1 MRTSSILA
9 WAWVFLGVI
18 SLSKTGVVLAQES
31 SHTLQTDWRAL
42 VALYQA
48 TDGGNWNEYTNWSI
62 QGTSPP
68 TAIALGQWHG
78 VDVRS
83 GRVVAIRLQANN
95 LSGHIPAELGD
106 LTALEILNLK
116 ENNLTGRIPEELANL
131 EGLAFLNLRSNQ
143 LTGELPATLENAASL
158 QGLWLHDNNLSGPIP
173 AAWENISDLEALWI
187 SRNAG
192 LRGPMVS
199 LPSVTSLELTGTD
212 ICIPPEPKYAQWRA
226 TLGGLRSQEDC
237 LMELEWSALT
247 DLYRASDGSQWITA
261 NGWET
266 AKRPS
271 VVEASEWFGLEV
283 RDGHV
288 VGLHL
293 SDNNLS
299 GALPESVGSLR
310 FLEELD
316 LGSNDLS
323 GPLPV
328 SMATLTNLDALNL
341 EGTEVCMPDEASVT
355 SWRYQV
361 NSASDLT
368 PCSVDPPVNQPP
380 AEENPSLDGDQNW
393 LIGVIGAF
401 AGIACVFSLLA
412 FIMVRRKPEE
422 PSVHAPESSLIASL
436 QDQLSKIQESVAGTQ
451 ELLTHQSAP
460 GALEQEPAD
469 DIVRK
474 MRSALDE
481 RDKEIR
487 RFKRGYDV
495 EVYRKF
501 LTKFARLDQA
511 FAYFEAQ
518 EQITADNLV
527 SLRRLLANALE
538 DCGVEP
544 FAPMVG
550 ADYRTAFGVSDH
562 PKVIDTK
569 NPGDDFVIAEVLEM
583 GYQVRGTSQARL
595 EVLIPARVAVFRYK

>member
-1 MRTSSILA
+1 M
-9 WAWVFLGVI
+9 GVI
-18 SLSKTGVVLAQES
+18 PLSNISVVLAQES
-31 SHTLQTDWRAL
+31 SHTLQSDWRAL

-48 TDGGNWNEYTNWSI
+48 TDGGNWNENTNWSI
-62 QGTSPP
+62 LGTSPP
-68 TAIALGQWHG
+68 TANALRQWHG

-95 LSGHIPAELGD
+95 LSGHVPAELGS

-131 EGLAFLNLRSNQ
+131 ESLAFLNLRSNQ
-143 LTGELPATLENAASL
+143 LVGELPASLGNAASL
-158 QGLWLHDNNLSGPIP
+158 QGLWLHDNNLSGPVP
-173 AAWENISDLEALWI
+173 AAWENLSDLEALWL

-192 LRGPMVS
+192 LRGPMISMPS
-199 LPSVTSLELTGTD
+199 LATLELTGTD
-212 ICIPPEPKYAQWRA
+212 ICIPPEPKYTQWRA
-226 TLGGLRSQEDC
+226 TVGGLGSQEDC

-261 NGWET
+261 NGWASAT
-266 AKRPS
+266 RPS
-271 VVEASEWFGLEV
+271 VVEANEWFGLTV

-299 GALPESVGSLR
+299 GSLPEAVGGLR

-316 LGSNDLS
+316 LGSNELS
-323 GPLPV
+323 GPLPA
-328 SMATLTNLDALNL
+328 SMATLTNLDVLNL

-355 SWRYQV
+355 SWLYQV
-361 NSASDLT
+361 NSASDLS
-368 PCSVDPPVNQPP
+368 PCSVDPPVDQPP
-380 AEENPSLDGDQNW
+380 AEENPSSDADKNW

-422 PSVHAPESSLIASL
+422 PSAHAPESSLIASL
-436 QDQLSKIQESVAGTQ
+436 QGQLSEIRETVAGTQ
-451 ELLTHQSAP
+451 DLLSRQSAP
-460 GALEQEPAD
+460 SAREQEPTD
-469 DIVRK
+469 NIVRK
-474 MRSALDE
+474 MRNALDE

-518 EQITADNLV
+518 EHVTADNLA

-544 FAPMVG
+544 FAPKVG
-550 ADYRTAFGVSDH
+550 TDYRTAVGVSDH

-583 GYQVRGTSQARL
+583 GYQVRGTSQSRP
-595 EVLIPARVAVFRYK
+595 EVLIPARVAVYRYK